1 MTQRSGAVVVCAVVV
16 AVLNAVDVAR
26 QARLGV
32 ADAGTWVAGAA
43 IFWALGTAVL
53 IGRWPERRRTASLM
67 VAWLLA
73 GVAADAALDWPD
85 SRVAVTIWLL
95 AAALQAPL
103 YAHMVLSYPAGRVRD
118 RAERIFLVVAY
129 VVTLLWQLAP
139 ALFADFRCAG
149 CSPDVPSLL
158 FTGHVLDLT
167 VVGKVFSAL
176 IIGLGLAFLVLVA
189 RRLSESSPA
198 ARRTLLPLVLA
209 GCFTAVE
216 FIALRAASLT
226 DWTQAFGVLNWIDLA
241 NLVVVPTAILVGLAT
256 IRRHRGPLGD
266 LVIELRA
273 ARPDQIEPALARAVG
288 DPSLELALWLPEEQR
303 FVDCDGVP
311 LVVRADAPGRAV
323 TLVGPENEPV
333 AAIVHDAGLVEQG
346 ALLEA
351 AGSAASLAF
360 QNAQLQAKL
369 RAQLAELRESRSR
382 IVAAGD
388 AERKRLERDLHDG
401 AQQRLL
407 AAGLALQLLA
417 DDRGNGELLTEA
429 QAELQA
435 ALRELR
441 ELARGIHPAILS
453 AGGLPAA
460 VRSLV
465 DRAPVPV
472 SLHVVDGRHPEPVES
487 AAYFVVSEALANI
500 AKHAHAGSASVS
512 IERDNGTLVVQ
523 VHDDGRGGA
532 DGRSGTGL
540 RGLADRVGALNGSLM
555 VTSQPGD
562 GTTVR
567 AEIPCAS

>member
-1 MTQRSGAVVVCAVVV
+1 VLACAAAV
-16 AVLNAVDVAR
+16 AVLNTVDVAR
-26 QARLGV
+26 QAQFGV
-32 ADAGTWVAGAA
+32 ADAATWVAAAATYVALGAA
-43 IFWALGTAVL
+43 LL
-53 IGRWPERRRTASLM
+53 IARWPERRRTASLM
-67 VAWLLA
+67 IAWLLA
-73 GVAADAALDWPD
+73 GVAIDAGSDWPY
-85 SRVAVTIWLL
+85 SRLAVTIGLL
-95 AAALQAPL
+95 ASALQAPL

-118 RAERIFLVVAY
+118 RLERAFVAAAYGVLLVAELPP
-129 VVTLLWQLAP
+129 L
-139 ALFADFRCAG
+139 LFADFHCRG
-149 CSPDVPSLL
+149 CSIHVPSLL
-158 FTGHVLDLT
+158 FTGHALNLA
-167 VVGKVFSAL
+167 VVGKVVSGL
-176 IIGLGLAFLVLVA
+176 IILLGLMFLGLIA
-189 RRLSESSPA
+189 RRLRDSSPG

-209 GCFTAVE
+209 AGFAAAE
-216 FIALRAASLT
+216 FIVLHGAELA
-226 DWTQAFGVLNWIDLA
+226 DWQQAFGVLNWIDLA
-241 NLVVVPTAILVGLAT
+241 NLVVVPAAIFAGLAT
-256 IRRHRGPLGD
+256 IRRDRGPLGD
-266 LVIELRA
+266 LVVELQA

-303 FVDCDGVP
+303 FIDCDGVP
-311 LVVRADAPGRAV
+311 LVVRADARGRAV
-323 TLVGPENEPV
+323 TLVGPATDPV
-333 AAIVHDAGLVEQG
+333 AAIVHDAGLVEQR

-417 DDRGNGELLTEA
+417 NDRGNGELLTEA
-429 QAELQA
+429 QAELRA

-460 VRSLV
+460 IRSLV

-472 SLHVVDGRHPEPVES
+472 SLHVVEGRHPEPVES

-500 AKHAHAGSASVS
+500 AKHAHARSASVS
-512 IERDNGTLVVQ
+512 IQRDNGTLVVQ

-532 DGRSGTGL
+532 DSRLGSGL
-540 RGLADRVGALNGSLM
+540 RGLADRVGALSGSLI

>member
-1 MTQRSGAVVVCAVVV
+1 MLACAAAV
-16 AVLNAVDVAR
+16 AVLNTVDVAR
-26 QARLGV
+26 QAQFGV
-32 ADAGTWVAGAA
+32 ADAATWVAAAATYVALGAA
-43 IFWALGTAVL
+43 LL
-53 IGRWPERRRTASLM
+53 IARWPERRRTASLM
-67 VAWLLA
+67 IAWLLA
-73 GVAADAALDWPD
+73 GVAIDAGSDWPY
-85 SRVAVTIWLL
+85 SRLAVTIGLL
-95 AAALQAPL
+95 TSALQAPL

-118 RAERIFLVVAY
+118 RLERAFVAAAYGVLLVAELPP
-129 VVTLLWQLAP
+129 L
-139 ALFADFRCAG
+139 LFANFHCRG
-149 CSPDVPSLL
+149 CSIHVPSLV
-158 FTGHVLDLT
+158 FTGHALNLA
-167 VVGKVFSAL
+167 VVGKVVSGL
-176 IIGLGLAFLVLVA
+176 IILLGLMFLGLIA
-189 RRLSESSPA
+189 RRLRDSSPG

-209 GCFTAVE
+209 AGFAAAE
-216 FIALRAASLT
+216 FIVLHGAELA
-226 DWTQAFGVLNWIDLA
+226 DWQQAFGVLNWIDLA
-241 NLVVVPTAILVGLAT
+241 NLVVVPAAIFAGLAT
-256 IRRHRGPLGD
+256 IARDRGPLGD
-266 LVIELRA
+266 LVVELQA

-303 FVDCDGVP
+303 FIDCDGVP

-323 TLVGPENEPV
+323 TLVGPATDPV
-333 AAIVHDAGLVEQG
+333 AAIVHDAGLVEQR

-417 DDRGNGELLTEA
+417 NDRGNGELLTEA
-429 QAELQA
+429 QAELRA

-472 SLHVVDGRHPEPVES
+472 SLHVVEGRHPEPVES

-500 AKHAHAGSASVS
+500 AKHAHAGTASVS
-512 IERDNGTLVVQ
+512 IQRDNGTLVVQ

-532 DGRSGTGL
+532 DSRLGSGL
-540 RGLADRVGALNGSLM
+540 RGLADRVGALSGSLI

>member
-1 MTQRSGAVVVCAVVV
+1 MLACAAAV
-16 AVLNAVDVAR
+16 AVLNTVDVAR
-26 QARLGV
+26 QAQFGV
-32 ADAGTWVAGAA
+32 ADAATWVAAAATYVALGAA
-43 IFWALGTAVL
+43 LL
-53 IGRWPERRRTASLM
+53 IARWPERRRTASLM
-67 VAWLLA
+67 IAWLLA
-73 GVAADAALDWPD
+73 GVAIDAGSDWPY
-85 SRVAVTIWLL
+85 SRLAVTIGLL
-95 AAALQAPL
+95 TSALQAPL

-118 RAERIFLVVAY
+118 RLERAFVAAAYGVLLVAELPP
-129 VVTLLWQLAP
+129 L
-139 ALFADFRCAG
+139 LFANFHCRG
-149 CSPDVPSLL
+149 CSIHVPSLV
-158 FTGHVLDLT
+158 FTGHALNLA
-167 VVGKVFSAL
+167 VVGKVVSGL
-176 IIGLGLAFLVLVA
+176 IILLGLMFLGLIA
-189 RRLSESSPA
+189 RRLRDSSPG

-209 GCFTAVE
+209 AGFAAAE
-216 FIALRAASLT
+216 FIVLHGAELA
-226 DWTQAFGVLNWIDLA
+226 DWQQAFGVLNWIDLA
-241 NLVVVPTAILVGLAT
+241 NLVVVPAAIFAGLAT
-256 IRRHRGPLGD
+256 IRRDRGPLGD
-266 LVIELRA
+266 LVVELQA

-303 FVDCDGVP
+303 FIDCDGVP

-323 TLVGPENEPV
+323 TLVGPATDPV
-333 AAIVHDAGLVEQG
+333 AAIVHDAGLVEQR

-417 DDRGNGELLTEA
+417 NDRGNGELLTEA
-429 QAELQA
+429 QAELRA

-472 SLHVVDGRHPEPVES
+472 SLHVVEGRHPEPVES

-500 AKHAHAGSASVS
+500 AKHAHAGTASVS
-512 IERDNGTLVVQ
+512 IQRDNGTLVVQ

-532 DGRSGTGL
+532 DSRLGSGL
-540 RGLADRVGALNGSLM
+540 RGLADRVGALSGSLI